1 MLQLHVWGPAFGL
14 PSLDPQCLAAI
25 AYLTQ
30 AIPHAEWELIASSNP
45 ALSPTRELPA
55 LRHGS
60 MWIGGL
66 QNILHHLHHT
76 SGGQWDLDRD
86 CHRADIA
93 AYTSFLQSNGQPL
106 LDLSLYVSS
115 ENYHASTRP
124 AYSHILQWPDTWL
137 LPPKRRAAAKART
150 AYLNFSALDLDGSG
164 EHDTMKSQFAAGTEI
179 PRIITSTQQSVSSLL
194 KLPQH
199 ATRFRL
205 DTLAE
210 SFFGP
215 LSQLQQGKK
224 YLTSEGRMTS
234 LDCLALG
241 YLSLALLPEVPQPWL
256 SQSMK
261 SRYPSLCHYVE
272 DLAEKCFG
280 SRRSQKAGRGLGEN
294 SIPRLPWRDS
304 SAETM
309 SMMIRIRSSLES
321 LPYVGALY
329 QPTPIQE
336 STAKTHEELS
346 RVPVV
351 PTAFVGFAAS
361 VTALVSFYLF
371 TGEIPSAFGVLP
383 WLFNTHRRSHRLLS
397 DMGDAGVML
406 GAVNFRRSS
415 S

>member
-25 AYLTQ
+25 AYLSQ
-30 AIPHAEWELIASSNP
+30 AIPQAEWELIASSNP
-45 ALSPTRELPA
+45 ALSPTSP
-55 LRHGS
+55 
-60 MWIGGL
+60 
-66 QNILHHLHHT
+66 
-76 SGGQWDLDRD
+76 
-86 CHRADIA
+86 
-93 AYTSFLQSNGQPL
+93 YTSFLESLGQPL

-124 AYSHILQWPDTWL
+124 AYSHTLQWPDTWL
-137 LPPKRRAAAKART
+137 LPPKRRAAAKSRT
-150 AYLNFSALDLDGSG
+150 AYLNFSALDLDVSG
-164 EHDTMKSQFAAGTEI
+164 ENDTQKSQFAAGTEI
-179 PRIITSTQQSVSSLL
+179 PRIIKSTQQTVSSLVKQPL
-194 KLPQH
+194 H
-199 ATRFRL
+199 AARFRL

-261 SRYPSLCHYVE
+261 SRYPSLCHYVG
-272 DLAEKCFG
+272 DLAGECLG
-280 SRRSQKAGRGLGEN
+280 VWPHHEAERSLDKNA
-294 SIPRLPWRDS
+294 IPRLPWKDS
-304 SAETM
+304 STEKPPTL
-309 SMMIRIRSSLES
+309 IRIRSSLES

-329 QPTPIQE
+329 QPTSLQE
-336 STAKTHEELS
+336 STTKTHKELS

-361 VTALVSFYLF
+361 LTALASFFLF
-371 TGEIPSAFGVLP
+371 TGEMPSAFGFP
-383 WLFNTHRRSHRLLS
+383 WLFNTRQRPHRLS
-397 DMGDAGVML
+397 EMGDAGVML
-406 GAVNFRRSS
+406 GAVNFQNSPY
-415 S
+415 